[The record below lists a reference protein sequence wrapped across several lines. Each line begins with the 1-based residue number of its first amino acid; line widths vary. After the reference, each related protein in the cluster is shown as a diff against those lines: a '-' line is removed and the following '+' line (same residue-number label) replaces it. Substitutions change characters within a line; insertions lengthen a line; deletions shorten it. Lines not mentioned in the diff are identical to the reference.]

1 MATKEELIDKEL
13 DLSNAGRGVWLVKVP
28 KYIANKWEK
37 APGNIDVGKLK
48 ISKIPGQ
55 KAQVSLSLSEAV
67 MNLDPQEKIPKDH
80 RLDVS
85 VVTKQ
90 TLGVFSHL
98 VKTEETDNEKLFME
112 GRIVQKLECRPV
124 ADNTYMKLKLESI
137 KKASV
142 PQRKVQ
148 PLDKIVNTFKPISRH
163 KHDVS
168 IVGGGKLIEF
178 LYNMEKQNSL
188 CRSNTRRAR
197 QRRAR
202 RREMTRRRCWTCCST
217 RSRSTSTT
225 TLRTWSRSRTSPCRI

>member
-1 MATKEELIDKEL
+1 MGNPAKENQDPEVFVLIRAHLRPHRPLNSINMATKEEVAKLIDKEL

-48 ISKIPGQ
+48 ISKTPGQ

-98 VKTEETDNEKLFME
+98 VCKCLVS
-112 GRIVQKLECRPV
+112 GR
-124 ADNTYMKLKLESI
+124 
-137 KKASV
+137 SV
-142 PQRKVQ
+142 
-148 PLDKIVNTFKPISRH
+148 
-163 KHDVS
+163 
-168 IVGGGKLIEF
+168 
-178 LYNMEKQNSL
+178 
-188 CRSNTRRAR
+188 
-197 QRRAR
+197 
-202 RREMTRRRCWTCCST
+202 
-217 RSRSTSTT
+217 
-225 TLRTWSRSRTSPCRI
+225 